1 MAPANRWSVEL
12 MPLPKRPAAPPSRR
26 RRRWLD
32 ENGRFTTD
40 PARALQVVNPD
51 AAVVRLQSY
60 AALRGWKDKAIEK
73 LRMVPAPR
81 AA

>member
-1 MAPANRWSVEL
+1 MVGERRWSVEL
-12 MPLPKRPAAPPSRR
+12 MPLPKRTVATPAPL

-32 ENGRFTTD
+32 ENGRFTSD
-40 PARALQVVNPD
+40 PARALQVANPD

-60 AALRGWKDKAIEK
+60 AALRGWKTRAIEK